1 MPLAV
6 GRSNLQLPWG
16 YTQGLHQRPLE
27 CSKAL
32 FYGAFSKPFYYG
44 GEGGIRTPDTVSPV
58 RRIQL
63 QNSCA
68 SRDANCGHEIK
79 LTESLAAPLL
89 EETRRRFQEQMRRNM
104 PRLPPRSKRRDWELG
119 RLRKAGSVFAWL
131 GDVVGRVVDQQ
142 QIDTPSARLHV
153 SKKNPQ
159 TKTQTKRE
167 F

>member
-1 MPLAV
+1 MTGWCYL
-6 GRSNLQLPWG
+6 RG
-16 YTQGLHQRPLE
+16 YTRGLHQRPLG
-27 CSKAL
+27 CRKAL

-44 GEGGIRTPDTVSPV
+44 GEGGIRTHDTVSPV

-104 PRLPPRSKRRDWELG
+104 PRLPPRSKRRGWELG

-131 GDVVGRVVDQQ
+131 GDVVRRVVDQQ
-142 QIDTPSARLHV
+142 QTDTPSARLHV
-153 SKKNPQ
+153 SKKIPRLKPRLNAN
-159 TKTQTKRE
+159 
-167 F
+167 FSLGSF

>member
-1 MPLAV
+1 MI
-6 GRSNLQLPWG
+6 S
-16 YTQGLHQRPLE
+16 T
-27 CSKAL
+27 ST
-32 FYGAFSKPFYYG
+32 G

-104 PRLPPRSKRRDWELG
+104 PRLIAAKIE
-119 RLRKAGSVFAWL
+119 A
-131 GDVVGRVVDQQ
+131 
-142 QIDTPSARLHV
+142 ARLGARAIAQSRQCVCLARRCGQPGRRSATNRHAI
-153 SKKNPQ
+153 SEASRFEKIPRLKPRLNAN
-159 TKTQTKRE
+159 
-167 F
+167 FSLGSF